1 MSIIGVACVAAAV
14 VVLSGC
20 GTGGFSDEGNQ
31 SAGRDL
37 FIGRCGGCHVLAEAG
52 TAGTIGPNLDD
63 AFAQAREDGMTTS
76 TFTNVVVD
84 QILFPITNTSTGAP
98 GMPGPDET
106 LPECDDVEGEGF
118 CVEDQHQ
125 AAADIGAY
133 VGRVAGTGATT
144 EKPTDGKSIFT
155 STCGSC
161 HTLAD
166 AGHER
171 DRRPEPRRREAAEGA
186 RGRPRDERE
195 GRDAVVQGNARP
207 AADRGRGRLRVVVGR
222 QVASGRRSG
231 YVTGCG
237 SSRASR
243 STMTCVTRM
252 S

>member
-1 MSIIGVACVAAAV
+1 MSLVGVACVAAAT

-63 AFAQAREDGMTTS
+63 AFAQAREDGMTNS

-84 QILFPITNTSTGAP
+84 QILFPITETSTGAP

-133 VGRVAGTGATT
+133 VGRVAGTGVTT
-144 EKPTDGKSIFT
+144 EKPTDGK
-155 STCGSC
+155 
-161 HTLAD
+161 
-166 AGHER
+166 
-171 DRRPEPRRREAAEGA
+171 
-186 RGRPRDERE
+186 
-195 GRDAVVQGNARP
+195 
-207 AADRGRGRLRVVVGR
+207 
-222 QVASGRRSG
+222 
-231 YVTGCG
+231 
-237 SSRASR
+237 
-243 STMTCVTRM
+243 
-252 S
+252 